1 MSKAKL
7 GELFFKERALKVSV
21 GSKRVPS
28 IAISERILRNLITG
42 LILLF
47 LMTLATALFLQLSAS
62 RDRSIVA
69 STKHT
74 ALVLRAAASDLSA
87 TLGAGFAGGRTV
99 RALVPEDLAEVLP
112 ADTGM
117 RGRLFGRWFRKI
129 WLRFFLR
136 IRVCVADCSGAGSG
150 RSG

>member
-62 RDRSIVA
+62 RERSIVA

-99 RALVPEDLAEVLP
+99 RALIPEDLAEVLP
-112 ADTGM
+112 EDTGT
-117 RGRLFGRWFRKI
+117 RGRLFI
-129 WLRFFLR
+129 L
-136 IRVCVADCSGAGSG
+136 ADEKGYVQTSYPEDLGLKDANLSPS
-150 RSG
+150 RMR